1 MKYINICSGQA
12 KQSVQRKRLRERE
25 RDFKGFL
32 SRGCFGMVHTS
43 YVMCNVRYCCHLY
56 SHTSKHTCTHA
67 CIHTHAQAKREVKR
81 AKKEAKRDMHTHTC
95 IHTPAQAKREVKRA
109 KKEAKRAVKGTKR
122 DREDGEQGVPGF
134 CVVSC
139 MCEGVLQY
147 LVPEWLFFLDKCVKW
162 YPLPAY
168 CFFLCSEFG
177 FDVWC
182 RWRKH

>member
-67 CIHTHAQAKREVKR
+67 CIHTH
-81 AKKEAKRDMHTHTC
+81 
-95 IHTPAQAKREVKRA
+95 AQAKREVKRA